1 MKIVLW
7 ISFYVIS
14 FLALIVGM
22 YFARDAVSEKTRNV
36 PVLNYTQYH
45 HDAEVADSSYT
56 EKIDSLAVVVEGL
69 LGEMVEYVTQLQD
82 RDFKLSTQNYE
93 IDKLKMEKEELKKI
107 IEGNE
112 EKKINYNHTQE
123 EQRLQDLAKM
133 LGSMKPDVLSPIL
146 ASLPDNLVKIFYYKA
161 KAKDRAKIFNALPAD
176 RAGKILTDIA
186 DTTKGE

>member
-1 MKIVLW
+1 
-7 ISFYVIS
+7 
-14 FLALIVGM
+14 
-22 YFARDAVSEKTRNV
+22 
-36 PVLNYTQYH
+36 
-45 HDAEVADSSYT
+45 
-56 EKIDSLAVVVEGL
+56 
-69 LGEMVEYVTQLQD
+69 
-82 RDFKLSTQNYE
+82 
-93 IDKLKMEKEELKKI
+93 MEKEELKKI
-107 IEGNE
+107 IDANE
-112 EKKINYNHTQE
+112 EKKISYNHTQE

>member
-22 YFARDAVSEKTRNV
+22 YFARDTVSEKTQNV
-36 PVLNYTQYH
+36 PMLSYTQYH

-82 RDFKLSTQNYE
+82 RDFKLSAQNYE
-93 IDKLKMEKEELKKI
+93 IDKLKMEKEELKK
-107 IEGNE
+107 
-112 EKKINYNHTQE
+112 
-123 EQRLQDLAKM
+123 
-133 LGSMKPDVLSPIL
+133 
-146 ASLPDNLVKIFYYKA
+146 
-161 KAKDRAKIFNALPAD
+161 
-176 RAGKILTDIA
+176 
-186 DTTKGE
+186 